1 MKKQQI
7 PLKNSLILLLTATIW
22 GIAFV
27 AQSEG
32 GEAVGPLTFNAT
44 RNIIGSLV
52 LIPVILLLNK
62 INPQSNSADFTESDR
77 QPMASSGSN
86 PFSRNKTLIA
96 GGIICGICLCLASN
110 FQQFGIQYTSVGK
123 AGFLTACY
131 IIIVPIL
138 GLFMKKKCS
147 PFIWVAVVM
156 ALIGLYLLCITDGF
170 SIGKGDFLVLIC
182 AFLFS
187 LHILVIDYFSPKTD
201 GVKMSCIQFLVCG
214 ILTAIPAIILEH
226 PSLSS
231 FSGAWGA
238 TLYAGVMS
246 CGVAYT
252 LQIVGQKNMNP
263 TVASLILSL
272 ESCISVLA
280 GWIIM
285 KKKCSP
291 FIWVA
296 VVMALIGLYLLCITD
311 GFSIGKGD
319 FLVLICAFLFSLHIL
334 VIDYFSPKTDGVKMS
349 CIQFLVC
356 GILTAIPAIIL
367 EHPSLS
373 SFSGAW
379 GATLYAGVM
388 SCGVAY
394 TLQIVGQKNMNPT
407 VASLI
412 LSLESCIS
420 VLAGWII
427 LGQKLSTR
435 EIIGCVVMFG
445 AIVLAQ
451 LPQKETASEK

>member
-110 FQQFGIQYTSVGK
+110 FQQFGIQYTTVGK
-123 AGFLTACY
+123 AGFITACY
-131 IIIVPIL
+131 IVIVPIIGIFL
-138 GLFMKKKCS
+138 KKKCS
-147 PFIWVAVVM
+147 PFIWTAVVM
-156 ALIGLYLLCITDGF
+156 ALVGLYLLCITDGF
-170 SIGKGDFLVLIC
+170 SIGLGDILVLVC

-187 LHILVIDYFSPKTD
+187 LHILVIDYFSPKAD
-201 GVKMSCIQFLVCG
+201 GVKLSCIQFLVCG
-214 ILTAIPAIILEH
+214 ILSMIPALVLEH
-226 PSLSS
+226 PQISS
-231 FSGAWGA
+231 ILTAWLPI
-238 TLYAGVMS
+238 LYAGIMS

-252 LQIVGQKNMNP
+252 LQIVGQKNVNP

-280 GWIIM
+280 GW
-285 KKKCSP
+285 
-291 FIWVA
+291 V
-296 VVMALIGLYLLCITD
+296 
-311 GFSIGKGD
+311 
-319 FLVLICAFLFSLHIL
+319 
-334 VIDYFSPKTDGVKMS
+334 
-349 CIQFLVC
+349 
-356 GILTAIPAIIL
+356 
-367 EHPSLS
+367 
-373 SFSGAW
+373 
-379 GATLYAGVM
+379 
-388 SCGVAY
+388 
-394 TLQIVGQKNMNPT
+394 
-407 VASLI
+407 
-412 LSLESCIS
+412 
-420 VLAGWII
+420 I
-427 LGQKLSTR
+427 LGQKLSAK
-435 EIIGCVVMFG
+435 ELLGCVIMFA
-445 AIVLAQ
+445 AIILAQ
-451 LPQKETASEK
+451 LPEKSSAK